1 MGKSVW
7 IALVLLLGVS
17 AWIGSGF
24 LSQSEESIA
33 PSSGSDS
40 GDLSLRAAASIPT
53 VQTRLV
59 KAEDVEQ
66 VLGLMG
72 VTVANR
78 SVEVDVQSKGIIA
91 GLNVRTG
98 ASVKK
103 NELLATIGLED
114 RDVRLREA
122 RAVVKLR
129 QSEFDAALKLSKKNL
144 QSETE
149 LTRAETNLDSARASL
164 KSAEL
169 EIART
174 EIRAPFGGVIE
185 EKFVEIGD
193 FVDVGHAVYKII
205 DLSKIKIQ
213 GQVSEYDV
221 STVKVGMPASL
232 TFLGGGNL
240 EGIVTFVSKLSDSAT
255 RTFKIEVT
263 APNRELAIASGRT
276 AKIGLNLGVARAHLL
291 SPAVLTLD
299 DQGRIGVKV
308 VDAEDEVQFLP
319 VELISD
325 TPDGM
330 WLSGLPEVVNL
341 ITMGHEF
348 VAVGQRVISVPTS
361 P

>member
-1 MGKSVW
+1 MSKSVW
-7 IALVLLLGVS
+7 IALGLLLGVS
-17 AWIGSGF
+17 TWIGSGF

-33 PSSGSDS
+33 PSSGSDL
-40 GDLSLRAAASIPT
+40 GDLSLPPKVKMPT
-53 VQTRLV
+53 VQTRLA
-59 KAEDVEQ
+59 KAGDEDQ
-66 VLGLMG
+66 VLDLMG
-72 VTVANR
+72 VTAANR

-91 GLNVRTG
+91 RLNIETG

-103 NELLATIGLED
+103 NDLLATLDPED
-114 RDVRLREA
+114 REVRLREA

-169 EIART
+169 EIERT
-174 EIRAPFGGVIE
+174 QIRAPFGGIIE

-193 FVDVGHAVYKII
+193 FVDVGQAVYKII
-205 DLSKIKIQ
+205 DLSKIKVQ
-213 GQVSEYDV
+213 GQVSEYDI
-221 STVKVGMPASL
+221 SIVKVGMPASL
-232 TFLGGGNL
+232 TFLGEGNL
-240 EGIVTFVSKLSDSAT
+240 EGIVTFVSKLSDSVT

-263 APNRELAIASGRT
+263 APNKELAIASGRT

-291 SPAVLTLD
+291 SPADLNHD
-299 DQGRIGVKV
+299 DQGRIGVKI
-308 VDAEDEVQFLP
+308 VDAEDEVRCLP

-325 TPDGM
+325 TPGGM

-348 VAVGQRVISVPTS
+348 VAVGQRVISVPTN